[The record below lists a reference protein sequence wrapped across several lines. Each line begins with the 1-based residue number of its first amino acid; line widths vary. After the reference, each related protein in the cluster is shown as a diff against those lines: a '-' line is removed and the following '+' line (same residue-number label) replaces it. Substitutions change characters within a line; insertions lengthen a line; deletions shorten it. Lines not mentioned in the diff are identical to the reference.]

1 MWRRWG
7 LALKMLNNCNSEF
20 SHLHSQR
27 CDLSHLVL
35 SLLEWITNC
44 CLNLGR
50 WVSPWNPAT
59 KSKALKLAYEAM
71 CLPTRRFPFPTLD
84 IMLFGVSRRWTGGGA
99 YRPVW
104 SFARCWWMGKLWE
117 PEPFLSQFVL
127 WLTNSESCYE
137 VVFDEKTMLVC
148 IVIDLKYIYIYII
161 KKYVYICIHI
171 TLVTQDIK
179 QGFLSCQTLQKCLV
193 RSKSLLSISLLGII
207 HLLVLRYKKSPCKA
221 SDLGLNVT
229 IPVFKG
235 RLLTIRNKKKK
246 SFLGLSSDW
255 GHVCLCGKRQQ
266 QQKGVKTC
274 LGLSAGD
281 SWRLL
286 QLTCLGGR

>member
-1 MWRRWG
+1 
-7 LALKMLNNCNSEF
+7 
-20 SHLHSQR
+20 
-27 CDLSHLVL
+27 
-35 SLLEWITNC
+35 
-44 CLNLGR
+44 
-50 WVSPWNPAT
+50 
-59 KSKALKLAYEAM
+59 
-71 CLPTRRFPFPTLD
+71 
-84 IMLFGVSRRWTGGGA
+84 
-99 YRPVW
+99 
-104 SFARCWWMGKLWE
+104 
-117 PEPFLSQFVL
+117 
-127 WLTNSESCYE
+127 
-137 VVFDEKTMLVC
+137 MLVC

-246 SFLGLSSDW
+246 SFLGLSSD
-255 GHVCLCGKRQQ
+255 
-266 QQKGVKTC
+266 
-274 LGLSAGD
+274 
-281 SWRLL
+281 
-286 QLTCLGGR
+286 